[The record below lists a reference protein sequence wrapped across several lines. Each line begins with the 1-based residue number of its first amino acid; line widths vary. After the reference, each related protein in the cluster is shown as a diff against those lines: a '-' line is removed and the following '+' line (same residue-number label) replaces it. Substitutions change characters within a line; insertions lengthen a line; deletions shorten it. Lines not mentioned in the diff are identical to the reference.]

1 MKKYYC
7 YLWKKMDEINF
18 YTAETDDD
26 IKRCDELLANEKD
39 YTVIGVCR
47 DTDDEE
53 TFMMKF
59 IITLNRMLN
68 HLGCNVIFTK
78 SSISDKTT
86 NTYCYDIKLANSKFM
101 DSYIL
106 NMSDDFY
113 RIIEAAFTKFDLKF
127 SYNNTRS
134 CVFLNKKG

>member
-7 YLWKKMDEINF
+7 YLWKKMDEIVIHAAD
-18 YTAETDDD
+18 TEKE
-26 IKRCDELLANEKD
+26 IKRIDNLFKDTEK
-39 YTVIGVCR
+39 YTVIGTAN

-53 TFMMKF
+53 TFMKKV
-59 IITLNRMLN
+59 INTLNEMLN
-68 HLGCNVIFTK
+68 QLRCNVLFTK
-78 SSISDKTT
+78 DSISDRTT
-86 NTYCYDIKLANSKFM
+86 NAYCYDIKLANSKFM

-106 NMSDDFY
+106 NMTDDFY
-113 RIIEAAFTKFDLKF
+113 RIIENAFTKFDLKF

>member
-47 DTDDEE
+47 DTDSEDIFMTRFIHMMNKMME
-53 TFMMKF
+53 T
-59 IITLNRMLN
+59 
-68 HLGCNVIFTK
+68 LGCNIAFWNN
-78 SSISDKTT
+78 SISNEME
-86 NTYCYDIKLANSKFM
+86 NTYCYDIKLKNSKFM

-113 RIIEAAFTKFDLKF
+113 RIIEAAFAKFDLTF
-127 SYNNTRS
+127 RYNNTRS
-134 CVFLNKKG
+134 CVFLNKKN

>member
-18 YTAETDDD
+18 YTAETEDD

-47 DTDDEE
+47 DTDGEE
-53 TFMMKF
+53 IFMTRF
-59 IITLNRMLN
+59 IYMMNKMMET
-68 HLGCNVIFTK
+68 LGCNIAFWK
-78 SSISDKTT
+78 DSISDKMT
-86 NTYCYDIKLANSKFM
+86 NTYCYDIKLKNSKFM
-101 DSYIL
+101 NSYIL

-113 RIIEAAFTKFDLKF
+113 RIIENAFTKFDLKF

>member
-7 YLWKKMDEINF
+7 YLWKKMDEIVIHAAD
-18 YTAETDDD
+18 TEKE
-26 IKRCDELLANEKD
+26 IKRIDNLFKDTEK
-39 YTVIGVCR
+39 YAVIGTAN

-59 IITLNRMLN
+59 IIILNRMLN
-68 HLGCNVIFTK
+68 QLGCDARFTK
-78 SSISDKTT
+78 DSISDKTT

-106 NMSDDFY
+106 NMSEEFF
-113 RIIEAAFTKFDLKF
+113 RVIEDAFTKFDLKF

>member
-1 MKKYYC
+1 
-7 YLWKKMDEINF
+7 MDEINF
-18 YTAETDDD
+18 YIAETEDD
-26 IKRCDELLANEKD
+26 IRRVDELLANEKE

-47 DTDDEE
+47 DTDDEAA
-53 TFMMKF
+53 FMMKF

-68 HLGCNVIFTK
+68 QLGCNVIFTK
-78 SSISDKTT
+78 DSISDKMT

-101 DSYIL
+101 NSYIL

-113 RIIEAAFTKFDLKF
+113 RIIETAFTKFDLKF

-134 CVFLNKKG
+134 CVFLNKKN

>member
-18 YTAETDDD
+18 YTAETEDD

-47 DTDDEE
+47 DTDSNDIFMTRFIYMMNKMME
-53 TFMMKF
+53 T
-59 IITLNRMLN
+59 
-68 HLGCNVIFTK
+68 LGCSIAFWK
-78 SSISDKTT
+78 DSISDEMA

-101 DSYIL
+101 NSYIL
-106 NMSDDFY
+106 NMTDEFY
-113 RIIEAAFTKFDLKF
+113 KIIEYAFTKFDLTFK
-127 SYNNTRS
+127 YNNTRS

>member
-18 YTAETDDD
+18 YTAETEDD

-68 HLGCNVIFTK
+68 QLGCNVLFTK
-78 SSISDKTT
+78 SFISDKTT

-101 DSYIL
+101 NSYIL